1 MRLPLFLAL
10 AVLMFLSHAAM
21 VSAQAIGQ
29 PGRLGAS
36 FQLEQG
42 ERVALYSAAIA
53 PKVTVAG
60 VDDSHD
66 RSANR
71 LWIAS
76 MISAV
81 AGTSLD
87 AASSWGLREGNGLL
101 ASPNGQFGAKG
112 LALKAGLAA
121 GILVP
126 QLCLRKRRGLKR
138 AFTVGNFAQAA
149 LFTSVSVHN
158 FQVRNAQ

>member
-1 MRLPLFLAL
+1 MRLPLFLVL
-10 AVLMFLSHAAM
+10 AVLMFLSHSAT

-29 PGRLGAS
+29 PGQLGAS
-36 FQLEQG
+36 FQLEQA
-42 ERVALYSAAIA
+42 ERVAPYSAAIA
-53 PKVTVAG
+53 PKVSVAQ

-66 RSANR
+66 RSVDR

-76 MISAV
+76 MISAI

-101 ASPNGQFGAKG
+101 ASPNGQFGGKG
-112 LALKAGLAA
+112 LALKAGLTA
-121 GILVP
+121 GILIP
-126 QLCLRKRRGLKR
+126 QLCLRKHRDLKR
-138 AFTVGNFAQAA
+138 AFIVGNFAQAA
-149 LFTSVSVHN
+149 LFTGVSVHN